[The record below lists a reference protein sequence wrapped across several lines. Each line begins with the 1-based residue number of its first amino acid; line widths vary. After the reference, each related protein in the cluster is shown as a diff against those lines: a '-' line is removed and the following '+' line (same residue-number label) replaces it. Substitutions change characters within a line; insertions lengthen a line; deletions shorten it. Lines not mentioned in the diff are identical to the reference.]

1 MMSAS
6 EGRFQTPNLALS
18 MPAETEMLGLRGLQ
32 RVEREFNC
40 LVTEP
45 GSLDCN
51 RASNVAKQN
60 HHGREMTPLCSP
72 QGAAAM
78 LFSAWHQL
86 ASLREKI
93 WLLSW

>member
-1 MMSAS
+1 MSAS

-18 MPAETEMLGLRGLQ
+18 MLAETEMSGLRGLQ

-40 LVTEP
+40 LVTQS

-51 RASNVAKQN
+51 RASNVAKQS
-60 HHGREMTPLCSP
+60 HRGREMTPLCSLP
-72 QGAAAM
+72 TGCCSDA
-78 LFSAWHQL
+78 LLSL
-86 ASLREKI
+86 ASAGQSEGKN